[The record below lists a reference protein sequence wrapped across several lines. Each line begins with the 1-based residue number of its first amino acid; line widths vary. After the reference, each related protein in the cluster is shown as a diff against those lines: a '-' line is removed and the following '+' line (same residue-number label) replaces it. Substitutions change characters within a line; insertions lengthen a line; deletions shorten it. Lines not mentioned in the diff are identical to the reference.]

1 MTKQV
6 FGEGRIAL
14 KFGNQKINLHQ
25 YEKEFEPKIS
35 TSNPGSGDLRFIT
48 ETCLD
53 KAMGYVQRKGMRIL
67 EGPAQ
72 RTGVVGSILSFY
84 FRDPDGNLVE
94 IAEYESN
101 P

>member
-1 MTKQV
+1 
-6 FGEGRIAL
+6 
-14 KFGNQKINLHQ
+14 
-25 YEKEFEPKIS
+25 
-35 TSNPGSGDLRFIT
+35 
-48 ETCLD
+48 
-53 KAMGYVQRKGMRIL
+53 MGYVQRKGMRIL

-72 RTGVVGSILSFY
+72 RTDIVGSILSFY